1 MDWTETVT
9 DGPTD
14 ADATR
19 REWERADGY
28 AVVVVR
34 ETATGD
40 WAVTLDRLEQAPE
53 GPAYRR
59 ESRGDREAALDLAA
73 TWREAN
79 ADPA

>member
-1 MDWTETVT
+1 MDWTEVATE
-9 DGPTD
+9 GPTD
-14 ADATR
+14 AGER
-19 REWERADGY
+19 REWERADGH

-34 ETATGD
+34 ETAGGD

-59 ESRGDREAALDLAA
+59 ETLSDREAALELAA
-73 TWREAN
+73 EWREAD